1 MVYMSRL
8 VRTEDSL
15 EKLEELL
22 VQECGDMSAAAREI
36 GVSVASVHFWMQDD
50 PEAEKRLKQ
59 AQLIGWS
66 RLESAAY
73 ERGVKGVEEAV
84 YYQGAVCGYK
94 TVYSDGLLLA
104 MMKAR
109 NPAYRQEQETGP
121 KVVVNLMPRAET
133 YEEWTRMRQETL
145 KQLAPPVEKVEY
157 TEYEPVTESV
167 LRDVL

>member
-1 MVYMSRL
+1 MVYSSRL

-15 EKLEELL
+15 EQLEELL
-22 VQECGDMSAAAREI
+22 VEECGDMSAAAQRI
-36 GVSVASVHFWMQDD
+36 GASVASVYFWMEDCPD
-50 PEAEKRLKQ
+50 AASRLKQ

-73 ERGVKGVEEAV
+73 TRGVKGVEEAV
-84 YYQGAVCGYK
+84 YFKGEVVGYK

-104 MMKAR
+104 MLKAR

-121 KVVVNLMPRAET
+121 RVVVNLMPRAET
-133 YEEWTRMRQETL
+133 YEEWTQMRQETL
-145 KQLAPPVEKVEY
+145 RQLAAPVEREY
-157 TEYEPVTESV
+157 TDYEPVTESA